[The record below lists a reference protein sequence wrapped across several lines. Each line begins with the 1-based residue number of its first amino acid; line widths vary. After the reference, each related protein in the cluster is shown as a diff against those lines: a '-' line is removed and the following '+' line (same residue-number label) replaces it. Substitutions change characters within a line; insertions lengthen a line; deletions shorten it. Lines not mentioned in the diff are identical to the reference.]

1 MTTPLNTGTRDI
13 PLKFAKELSSLV
25 IREWES
31 GNFISKVSPVTQDLL
46 MFWFADAFCD
56 ARSINF
62 HEGQR
67 QAILNTIYAH
77 EVLKAE
83 SVFDMYSVVENP
95 PSPPFAKGGMGG
107 FLAQMD
113 LTQLKK
119 DNFSHPKYCVKM
131 ATGTGKTWA
140 LNALL
145 IWQYLNAKLEE
156 TPSGLYSKRFLIVA
170 PGLIVYE
177 RLLDAYLGKEST
189 DGTRDFKTSDFK
201 KYEELFIPPA
211 YKELVFGFVQSNV
224 VLKDEIGRK
233 ITGDGMIAI
242 TNWHLLVGV
251 EEEDYSD
258 ASPLEDPSKTVKELL
273 PITPGTSAGHSL
285 ETLDNQYLS
294 GGEIEYLAGLENMVV
309 FNDEAH
315 HIHETKK
322 AGIVSEV
329 EWQKSLNK
337 IAEGKGRRFIQI
349 DFSATPYDVTGSGQ
363 KRTKHFFPHIVVDFD
378 LKTAIHQGLVKTIT
392 LDKRKEIA
400 TMELDFKAV
409 REGNMVIGL
418 SDGQKLM
425 LRAGLQKLKILE
437 EQFVD
442 LTKDKEGISDKHPKM
457 LVICEDTK
465 VSPHVTQFLIDSE
478 GLNENEVVQ
487 IDSDKKGSIPAKEWD
502 RVKQRL
508 FNIDRHESPKVIVSV
523 LMLREGFD
531 VSNICVIVPLRSS
544 QAPILLEQI
553 IGRGLRLMWREPDYL
568 EIKNENRIR
577 LLQKKQEP
585 SNYLDILSI
594 VEHPAFIE
602 FYDELVKEGDVGETH
617 ELPESRESIL
627 GDIIRVGLKTDYK
640 DYDLYW
646 PIVVQDKEEI
656 LQVMEPSAHYFT
668 GVDWY
673 SLDKLKG
680 MVSKEEVFVSEEITV
695 KTRFGDYKVTGDL
708 FTAKSYNEFLA
719 KLVKTITSAFVKVS
733 QRTAKDYPAM
743 QVNNSSLIR
752 VVDDFIRNGL
762 FNQPFDPFEDNNW
775 RVLLLSQAGITQ
787 HLVKELSKIIYDM
800 QNNINVHEAVVI
812 KKYFSDVPELKMREN
827 YSLNITKTIYERLP
841 YPSNK
846 GELEKNFMLFC
857 DSDARVDSFLKINER
872 HHNFAHLN
880 YIRTDGML
888 SAYYPDFIVK
898 AGASVYLVETK
909 ATKDITDENV
919 RQKELAALDWMKKIN
934 ELNPDDRMSSEWSY
948 VLLGENT
955 FYSLRDK
962 GASAKEIM
970 EFAKLT
976 KQKVSKTL
984 F

>member
-13 PLKFAKELSSLV
+13 ALKFAKELSSLV

-31 GNFISKVSPVTQDLL
+31 GNFIGKASPVTQDLL
-46 MFWFADAFCD
+46 RFWFAEPFCD

-95 PSPPFAKGGMGG
+95 PSPSFAKGGMRG

-113 LTQLKK
+113 LTSLRK
-119 DNFSHPKYCVKM
+119 DKFSHPKYCIKM

-140 LNALL
+140 LNAFL

-156 TPSGLYSKRFLIVA
+156 SLSGFYSKRFLIVA

-189 DGTRDFKTSDFK
+189 DGTRDFNTSDFK

-211 YKELVFGFVQSNV
+211 YKELAFGFVQSNM
-224 VLKDEIGRK
+224 VLKNEIGRK

-242 TNWHLLVGV
+242 TNWHLLAGV
-251 EEEDYSD
+251 EDEEYSD
-258 ASPLEDPSKTVKELL
+258 ISPLEDPSKAVKELL

-294 GGEIEYLAGLENMVV
+294 GGEIEYLARLENMVV

-363 KRTKHFFPHIVVDFD
+363 KRTKHYFPHIVVDFD

-409 REGNMVIGL
+409 REGNTVIGL

-425 LRAGLQKLKILE
+425 LRAGLQKLKMLE

-465 VSPHVTQFLIDSE
+465 VSPYVTQFLIDSE

-508 FNIDRHESPKVIVSV
+508 FNIDSHESPKVIVSV

-531 VSNICVIVPLRSS
+531 VSNICIIVPLRSS

-553 IGRGLRLMWREPDYL
+553 IGRGLRLMWREPDYQD
-568 EIKNENRIR
+568 IKTENRIR
-577 LLQKKQEP
+577 LLHKKQEP

-602 FYDELVKEGDVGETH
+602 FYDELVKEGAIGEAY

-627 GDIIRVGLKTDYK
+627 GDIIRVGLKPDYK

-646 PIVVQDKEEI
+646 PIVVQDREEI
-656 LQVMEPSAHYFT
+656 LQVAETSSQYFT

-673 SLDKLKG
+673 SLDKLKE
-680 MVSKEEVFVSEEITV
+680 MVTKEEVFVSEEITV

-719 KLVKTITSAFVKVS
+719 KLVKTITNIFVKAG
-733 QRTAKDYPAM
+733 QRSKDYPVM
-743 QVNNSSLIR
+743 QINNAALVGLI
-752 VVDDFIRNGL
+752 DNFIRNGL

-775 RVLLLSQAGITQ
+775 RVLLLSQAGIAQ
-787 HLVKELSKIIYDM
+787 HLVKELSRIIYEM
-800 QNNINVHEAVVI
+800 QNSIDVQDAIVI
-812 KKYFSDVPELKMREN
+812 KKYFSEVSELKMRAN
-827 YSLNITKTIYERLP
+827 YSLDITKTIYERLP

-857 DSDARVDSFLKINER
+857 DSDAQVDSFLKINENY
-872 HHNFAHLN
+872 HNFAHLN

-888 SAYYPDFIVK
+888 SSYYPDFIVK
-898 AGASVYLVETK
+898 VGASVYLVETK
-909 ATKDITDENV
+909 AIKDVNDENV
-919 RQKELAALDWMKKIN
+919 RQKELAALDRLKKIN

-962 GASAKEIM
+962 GASVKEIM

>member
-1 MTTPLNTGTRDI
+1 MSIALNTGTRDV
-13 PLKFAKELSSLV
+13 PLKFAGELSRLV
-25 IREWES
+25 NSEWENGS
-31 GNFISKVSPVTQDLL
+31 FISKTTPVTQDLL
-46 MFWFADAFCD
+46 RFWFSDPFCD
-56 ARSINF
+56 ARTVNF

-77 EVLKAE
+77 EILKTE
-83 SVFDMYSVVENP
+83 SVFDMYSAISNEIT
-95 PSPPFAKGGMGG
+95 AE
-107 FLAQMD
+107 MD
-113 LTQLKK
+113 LPYIRK
-119 DNFSHPKYCVKM
+119 DKFSHPKYCIKM
-131 ATGTGKTWA
+131 ATGTGKTWV

-145 IWQYLNAKLEE
+145 IWQYLNARYEE
-156 TPSGLYSKRFLIVA
+156 SDSRGERPFAPTFSKRFLIVA

-177 RLLDAYLGKEST
+177 RLLDAYLGKEGQ
-189 DGTRDFKTSDFK
+189 DGTRNFATSDFK
-201 KYEELFIPPA
+201 KFEDLFIPSA
-211 YKELVFGFVQSNV
+211 YKETLFGFIQSNV
-224 VLKDEIGRK
+224 IRKEEIGKK

-242 TNWHLLVGV
+242 TNWHLLSGV
-251 EEEDYSD
+251 EEEEYSD
-258 ASPLEDPSKTVKELL
+258 AAPLEDPSKAVKEIF

-337 IAEGKGRRFIQI
+337 IAEGKGRSFIQI

-409 REGNMVIGL
+409 RDGNIVVGL

-437 EQFVD
+437 EQFVN
-442 LTKDKEGISDKHPKM
+442 LTSDNSGISDKHPKM

-465 VSPHVTQFLIDSE
+465 VSPEVCRFLSDNE
-478 GLNENEVVQ
+478 GLGEDDVVQ
-487 IDSDKKGSIPAKEWD
+487 IDSDRKGSIPAKEWD
-502 RVKQRL
+502 KVKQRL
-508 FNIDRHESPKVIVSV
+508 FNIDKHSSPKVIVSV

-531 VSNICVIVPLRSS
+531 VSNICVIVPLRST

-553 IGRGLRLMWREPDYL
+553 IGRGLRLMWREPDYQ
-568 EIKNENRIR
+568 EIKTENRIK
-577 LLQKKQEP
+577 LLQRKEEP

-602 FYDELVKEGDVGETH
+602 FYDELVKDGSIAETH
-617 ELPESRESIL
+617 ELPEDRESIL
-627 GDIIRVGLKTDYK
+627 GDIIKVGLKSNYK

-646 PIVVQDKEEI
+646 PIVIRDREET
-656 LQVMEPSAHYFT
+656 LQVMEPSTKYFA

-673 SLDKLKG
+673 QLDKLKA
-680 MVSKEEVFVSEEITV
+680 MVPKEEIFVSEEITV

-708 FTAKSYNEFLA
+708 FTAKSYNELMA
-719 KLVKTITSAFVKVS
+719 KIIKVITSTLVKVS
-733 QRTAKDYPAM
+733 QRTITDYPVM
-743 QVNNSSLIR
+743 QINNASLIK
-752 VVDDFIRNGL
+752 VVDDFIRNRL
-762 FNQPFDPFEDNNW
+762 FNETFDPFEDNNW
-775 RVLLLSQAGITQ
+775 RVLMLSKAGIIQ
-787 HLVKELSKIIYDM
+787 HIVKELSQIIYDM
-800 QNNINVHEAVVI
+800 QNNINVEEAVVI
-812 KKYFSDVPELKMREN
+812 KKYFSEVNELKMREN
-827 YSLNITKTIYERLP
+827 YSLDITKTIYEKLP

-846 GELEKNFMLFC
+846 GEFEKNFMLFC
-857 DSDARVDSFLKINER
+857 DSDALVNSLLKINENY
-872 HHNFAHLN
+872 HYFAHLN

-898 AGASVYLVETK
+898 TDSYVYLVETK
-909 ATKDITDENV
+909 ATKDINDANV
-919 RQKELAALDWMKKIN
+919 RQKELAALDWLNKIN
-934 ELNPDDRMSSEWSY
+934 ELKLDDRLGCEWRY

-962 GASAKEIM
+962 GASIQDIM
-970 EFAKLT
+970 DFAKLT
-976 KQKVSKTL
+976 QQKVKSQL